1 MYYFLYSFGIQN
13 DKDMARLEGLL
24 KLRGTIDG
32 LNFYEDKE
40 TGQTFVKKAK
50 GGHSSKSL
58 KTDPNKIRIREN
70 NLEFKSITKTQSMLM
85 LLVRQQFRAKMPRS
99 VNSKFATL
107 LHTIKN
113 EDAEH
118 IRGERT
124 VAAGLRSTFGK
135 QALMDFLF
143 SPDQGV
149 YSLFGGLPTVSL
161 AGGLCSFRGLSVDVG
176 RFPATATHIKMQYFV
191 VDYDS
196 TDYNLKPVYAEK
208 AVVSR
213 DDLTGGLLDFELL
226 NLSAVGDFR
235 VAYLYVQFCQFH
247 EGAMVDLSGV
257 GMKGLRCLGVF
268 TS

>member
-1 MYYFLYSFGIQN
+1 
-13 DKDMARLEGLL
+13 MARLEGIL

-32 LNFYEDKE
+32 INFYEDKE
-40 TGQTFVKKAK
+40 TGQTFAKKAK

-70 NLEFKSITKTQSMLM
+70 NIEFKSISKTQSLLM
-85 LLVRQQFRAKMPRS
+85 VLVRQQFRAKMPRS

-107 LHTIKN
+107 MHAIKN
-113 EDAEH
+113 EDTEH
-118 IRGERT
+118 LRGERT
-124 VAAGLRSTFGK
+124 VAAGLRSIAGK

-143 SPDQGV
+143 SPDQGI

-161 AGGLCSFRGLSVDVG
+161 EGGLCSFAGLTVDIG
-176 RFPATATHIKMQYFV
+176 RFPATATHFKMQYFV

-196 TDYNLKPVYAEK
+196 TYYNLKPVYAEIV
-208 AVVSR
+208 VVSR
-213 DDLTGGLLDFELL
+213 DDLKGVLPDLELPDL
-226 NLSAVGDFR
+226 GAVGDFR
-235 VAYLYVQFCQFH
+235 VAYLFVQFCAFH
-247 EGAMVDLSGV
+247 EGVMVDLSGV